1 MKAGWR
7 VRQAQARRRERLLQD
22 FAGFPVQAGPASGP
36 SSEGQKTQQ
45 IRASVQNVQ
54 AVRAPE
60 PVWMKTRIAAR
71 DSHETPGQDR
81 TASAVPAHGPQ
92 NSVDSLDSLD
102 RASGGAALGRSRLP
116 ASGGQPG
123 QAPWTDLDAWCAR
136 LGAAGGIHARRNVL
150 REWVA
155 RAGGWHDGAAVHVP
169 TALPKGLAAAT
180 LRAHARALRLDVRD
194 DPDDPAHLRW
204 LRGERP

>member
-7 VRQAQARRRERLLQD
+7 VRQAHARRRERLLQD
-22 FAGFPVQAGPASGP
+22 FTGFPVQAGPASGP

-92 NSVDSLDSLD
+92 NSMDSLDSMD
-102 RASGGAALGRSRLP
+102 RANAGAAFGRSKLP
-116 ASGGQPG
+116 TSGGQLG
-123 QAPWTDLDAWCAR
+123 QPPWTDLDAWCAR

-150 REWVA
+150 REWVDA
-155 RAGGWHDGAAVHVP
+155 AGGWSDAAAVHVP
-169 TALPKGLAAAT
+169 ATLPRGLAQST
-180 LRAHARALRLDVRD
+180 MKAHAQALRLDVRD
-194 DPDDPAHLRW
+194 DHDDLAHLPW
-204 LRGERP
+204 LKGDRS